1 MASRPSDPEMQARV
15 QALQQELQRLGWT
28 RGVNIQFDERWTTD
42 DMELISD
49 QRCKSGGA
57 KPRCDRH
64 CRWPRRSHFHPTDP
78 LDTHHYSGV
87 GDPVRLGW
95 VKSLASPGGN
105 VSGFTFYEPSV
116 LGKMLEILKQLAPTT
131 SRLALIYNPDNAAS
145 SYALRLTEEF
155 SRSLGIEAVLA
166 PFHGIADLE
175 GTLDLLAKK
184 GNGGIF
190 SVPDLAVWQLR
201 VQVAE
206 LAARYRLPGV
216 YSDRIMVTSGGLIS
230 YDADRIDIFRRAAS
244 YVDRVLRGEKPG
256 DLPVQ
261 QPNQL
266 SAHDQLQN
274 RQRARHRYSAD
285 PSCPRRQGDRVAGRI
300 GRFRRV
306 IRTSSRYRRT
316 ADSTCDGRGDDP
328 DGRYHSFGGP
338 GWIVT
343 MLVLMHGG
351 TGDEAC

>member
-1 MASRPSDPEMQARV
+1 MSTRRDFITLLGGAAAAWPIAARSQQGDRLRRIGILMAYRPSDPEMQARV

-42 DMELISD
+42 DMELIRTNAVNLVELNPD
-49 QRCKSGGA
+49 VIVTSGGRVV
-57 KPRCDRH
+57 PIFIQLT
-64 CRWPRRSHFHPTDP
+64 RSIPIIIP
-78 LDTHHYSGV
+78 GV

-95 VKSLASPGGN
+95 VKSLATPGGN

-155 SRSLGIEAVLA
+155 AHSLGIEPVLA

-190 SVPDLAVWQLR
+190 SVPDLTVWQLR

-206 LAARYRLPGV
+206 LAARYRLPAV
-216 YSDRIMVTSGGLIS
+216 YSDRIMVTSGGLVS

-261 QPNQL
+261 QPTNYQL
-266 SAHDQLQN
+266 TINLKTANALGLDIPPTLLA
-274 RQRARHRYSAD
+274 RAD
-285 PSCPRRQGDRVAGRI
+285 E
-300 GRFRRV
+300 V
-306 IRTSSRYRRT
+306 I
-316 ADSTCDGRGDDP
+316 
-328 DGRYHSFGGP
+328 
-338 GWIVT
+338 
-343 MLVLMHGG
+343 
-351 TGDEAC
+351 E